1 MNNLIDLFKRILILV
16 SGNKKFWT
24 RNGLHHCKI
33 FGVFRLLCFYVIQ
46 IGQKSYLFYIGFG
59 LLRKII
65 VKIIR
70 LLM

>member
-33 FGVFRLLCFYVIQ
+33 FGVFRLLCFYVI
-46 IGQKSYLFYIGFG
+46 
-59 LLRKII
+59 
-65 VKIIR
+65 
-70 LLM
+70 